1 VVFASPCVAKRKHKV
16 AKPAVAAVRASLD
29 SAPVRQGVCWRFDVD
44 HILRCLARA
53 LQDKVICSVR
63 EARPHSAKPDVL
75 EASVIF
81 LDPRTTAALQD
92 APAVPG
98 QPHPLNDIAVRRV
111 PSSWHM
117 YTFLRDAM
125 VGWKLSPEV
134 AVVTL
139 LYAERFE
146 KVTGVSVTPDNW
158 ERLAIACM
166 MLASKVWD
174 DDSYEN
180 AEFAQ
185 ICPLYSV
192 DEINTMERVFL
203 KLVDYKV
210 IVGGAE
216 YASTYFR
223 LRVLGAR
230 DQANL
235 QAQME
240 DSEPGARAVLQPLD
254 NVQTEVLAQRGLL
267 KQNEWRRSTTRTS
280 RSFWHSGRAARS
292 RVVRRSKPSLIRST
306 GRSSLLLFFWRE
318 RALRIAGTRRASVQD
333 ASRPGQRLARG
344 IEHARDRRDR
354 ESNFNSR
361 GGARRDLGVCVGVR
375 VFLGVRIFICIFRRQ
390 GGGVRSAIELCTA

>member
-1 VVFASPCVAKRKHKV
+1 VDGLAVSLLRSFDAPAGALASLARSADVLGQADRACSESEVYASDYESDGENDHENTAPCVGSPQGSDGPVVFASPCVAKRKHKV

-267 KQNEWRRSTTRTS
+267 KQNEWREKY
-280 RSFWHSGRAARS
+280 HAH
-292 RVVRRSKPSLIRST
+292 LQE
-306 GRSSLLLFFWRE
+306 LLAQRKS
-318 RALRIAGTRRASVQD
+318 RALQ
-333 ASRPGQRLARG
+333 
-344 IEHARDRRDR
+344 
-354 ESNFNSR
+354 
-361 GGARRDLGVCVGVR
+361 GGAP
-375 VFLGVRIFICIFRRQ
+375 
-390 GGGVRSAIELCTA
+390 IEAEPDPLNWTL

>member
-1 VVFASPCVAKRKHKV
+1 VPARQPEKQEPAPPDGLTQNLLRSFDAPAGALTSLARSGDVLGQADRALSESEVYASDYESDGENDHENTAPCVGSPTFDDPVCASPCKRKQKV
-16 AKPAVAAVRASLD
+16 KPSVADVRASLD

-63 EARPHSAKPDVL
+63 EARPHSAAPNVL

-81 LDPRTTAALQD
+81 LDPKTTAELQS
-92 APAVPG
+92 ATAVDG

-117 YTFLRDAM
+117 YSFLRDAM

-146 KVTGVSVTPDNW
+146 KVTGLRVTPDNW

-210 IVGGAE
+210 IVGGSE

-223 LRVLGAR
+223 LRVVGAR
-230 DQANL
+230 DQAHL

-240 DSEPGARAVLQPLD
+240 AAAPGARGVLQPLD
-254 NVQTEVLAQRGLL
+254 NVQTEVLAQRGLA
-267 KQNEWRRSTTRTS
+267 KQNEWREKYHAHLQELLEQRKS
-280 RSFWHSGRAARS
+280 RA
-292 RVVRRSKPSLIRST
+292 
-306 GRSSLLLFFWRE
+306 
-318 RALRIAGTRRASVQD
+318 Q
-333 ASRPGQRLARG
+333 Q
-344 IEHARDRRDR
+344 
-354 ESNFNSR
+354 
-361 GGARRDLGVCVGVR
+361 GGAP
-375 VFLGVRIFICIFRRQ
+375 
-390 GGGVRSAIELCTA
+390 IEAEPDPLNWTL